1 VFLNFRGTNLLH
13 SVFSLLL
20 KSTHS
25 VLLPMTIVYSRIQ
38 EGHHHHHNP
47 HLDLELYLNGAF
59 ATTTS
64 SFFLGG
70 GALSDFMLF
79 FFFFCVALVCAC
91 FWTRA
96 RMMMMLMMLFDMVP

>member
-1 VFLNFRGTNLLH
+1 LNFQGSNLLH

-59 ATTTS
+59 ATATS
-64 SFFLGG
+64 SFFWGG
-70 GALSDFMLF
+70 VLSDFMLF